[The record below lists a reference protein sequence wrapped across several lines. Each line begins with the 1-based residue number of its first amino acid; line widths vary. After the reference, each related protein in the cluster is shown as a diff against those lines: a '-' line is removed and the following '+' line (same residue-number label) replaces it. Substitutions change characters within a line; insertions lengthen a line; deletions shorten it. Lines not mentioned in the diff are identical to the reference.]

1 MFDFFP
7 SSPNYIIDDPYILA
21 ILYGNN
27 GVLTYGMLQHYWD
40 SWDSKLYN
48 PKAQHKTLYKGGHSD
63 TTMPLLPLVKGTSVP
78 LKQHLHI
85 SYPDIII

>member
-27 GVLTYGMLQHYWD
+27 GVLTYQMLQR
-40 SWDSKLYN
+40 KLL
-48 PKAQHKTLYKGGHSD
+48 QS
-63 TTMPLLPLVKGTSVP
+63 TSM
-78 LKQHLHI
+78 K
-85 SYPDIII
+85 